1 VAPDEVTVI
10 YRKYDGTLH
19 WDCVLR
25 RLGEDEHGVW
35 LGAPAGAVA
44 RRGRQTGQVVSHAHV
59 VLLPRSAW
67 WTATFNAAP
76 KPTEI
81 YCDVST
87 PPVWSS
93 ETEVSVV
100 DLDLDVRR
108 RRSGEVDI
116 LDEDEFVEHQARY
129 RYPGDVVTAARS
141 AAQYLS
147 DAVRNAAEPFGSVYR
162 DWLARVRDD
171 GDHAP
176 ARE

>member
-1 VAPDEVTVI
+1 VAGEGDRVGDEVTVI

-35 LGAPAGAVA
+35 LGAPGGTVA

-93 ETEVSVV
+93 ASEVNVV

-116 LDEDEFVEHQARY
+116 LDEDEFVEHQVTY
-129 RYPGDVVTAARS
+129 RYPGDVVSHARS
-141 AAQYLS
+141 AAEYLS
-147 DAVRNAAEPFGSVYR
+147 DAVRNAAEPFGSAYR
-162 DWLARVRDD
+162 RWLERLS
-171 GDHAP
+171 
-176 ARE
+176 